1 MFVFQLSQNVV
12 VIVKIGT
19 IEPLKQKMSSMTKH
33 ISIIYALVC
42 NTFLCVDLK
51 LLRKTFLTTS
61 SSSLEVLR
69 ERSLPSCGT
78 GKVYNGKL
86 FAASEFPLLRKLA
99 DIFLKLPLADED
111 RFILGRRE
119 ASFLSTCSSK
129 SNMSDF
135 TGCKSIPPLPSS
147 WTRVGPYRLTIWS
160 LKSKTKPIHT
170 SLLFFREI
178 AKRKAYDNASFSK
191 TLVSSFSDL
200 LLQKNFF
207 KYRSS

>member
-12 VIVKIGT
+12 VIVKIGA

-51 LLRKTFLTTS
+51 LLRNTFLTTS

-119 ASFLSTCSSK
+119 VSFLSTCSSK

-147 WTRVGPYRLTIWS
+147 CTRVGPYRLTIWS
-160 LKSKTKPIHT
+160 LKSKEKPVH
-170 SLLFFREI
+170 SYYFFFSWNRE
-178 AKRKAYDNASFSK
+178 
-191 TLVSSFSDL
+191 T
-200 LLQKNFF
+200 
-207 KYRSS
+207 